1 MAEKYIKEEIS
12 LAKLLLKGY
21 IIDKI
26 VRKFSNVSGA
36 IYLPKRWIG
45 TKFKVILLP
54 YDEMDE
60 LTI

>member
-1 MAEKYIKEEIS
+1 MEHVKEEIS
-12 LAKLLLKGY
+12 LAKLLLRGY
-21 IIDKI
+21 ILDKI

-45 TKFKVILLP
+45 MKFKVILIP
-54 YDEMDE
+54 SEEVDE

>member
-1 MAEKYIKEEIS
+1 MAQKYIKEEIE
-12 LAKLLLKGY
+12 LAKLLLKGF
-21 IIDKI
+21 IIEKT

-45 TKFKVILLP
+45 MKFKVILIPQEDL
-54 YDEMDE
+54 DE